1 MGRVMVNETEKI
13 LSAFAQMYFF
23 KELVQNRLQFTEQ
36 GSTEKEVADLLLNL
50 GDIIIAIQLKARS
63 EPDKTESLEKEIKW
77 LDHKC
82 KDAKKQVK
90 DSIVHIRNGNL
101 PAFENERG
109 QYISIDPDADI
120 IPLIIFMN
128 ENIGDKYDH
137 VLRKH
142 GPMSRFSAS

>member
-1 MGRVMVNETEKI
+1 
-13 LSAFAQMYFF
+13 
-23 KELVQNRLQFTEQ
+23 
-36 GSTEKEVADLLLNL
+36 KEVADLLLNL

-63 EPDKTESLEKEIKW
+63 EPDKTKSLEKEIKW

-82 KDAKKQVK
+82 RDAKKQVK

-101 PAFENERG
+101 PALENERG

-142 GPMSRFSAS
+142 SEDGMDINCLSFSDFQTV